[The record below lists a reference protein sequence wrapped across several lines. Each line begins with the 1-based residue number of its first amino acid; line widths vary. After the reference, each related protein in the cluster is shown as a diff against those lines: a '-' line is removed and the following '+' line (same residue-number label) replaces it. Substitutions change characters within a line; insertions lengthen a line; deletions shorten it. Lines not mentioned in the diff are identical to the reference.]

1 MAKKE
6 KKESFEQAL
15 TRLEEIAA
23 RLEQGEMPLED
34 ALKQYEEGVKAYRHC
49 SALLKEVQRKIE
61 ILTKDEEGGLT
72 SEDAEGL
79 DPSQ

>member
-15 TRLEEIAA
+15 ARLEEIAG
-23 RLEQGEMPLED
+23 RLEQGDMPLED
-34 ALKQYEEGVKAYRHC
+34 ALKEYEEGVKAYRHC

-61 ILTKDEEGGLT
+61 ILTKDEEGRLT
-72 SEDAEGL
+72 AGDAEGL
-79 DPSQ
+79 APSQ

>member
-15 TRLEEIAA
+15 ARLEEIAA
-23 RLEQGEMPLED
+23 KLEQGEMPLED
-34 ALKQYEEGVKAYRHC
+34 ALKEYEEGVKAYRHC

-61 ILTKDEEGGLT
+61 ILTRDEEGELT
-72 SEDAEGL
+72 SGDAEGL
-79 DPSQ
+79 DPSR